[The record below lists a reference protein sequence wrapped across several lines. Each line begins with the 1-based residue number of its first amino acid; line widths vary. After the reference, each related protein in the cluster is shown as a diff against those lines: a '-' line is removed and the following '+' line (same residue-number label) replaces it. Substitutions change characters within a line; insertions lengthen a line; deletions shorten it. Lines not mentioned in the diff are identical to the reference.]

1 MTRHSSLKSKIILP
15 SVLILFFLVI
25 FLTGY
30 SLNEFFRFTNS
41 LEKKNIEVTANQLKK
56 FLKECEHDS
65 MAAAVSVPL
74 FPDVVKVVR
83 ERNTAEIVRVLTPMV
98 ELYEVSYFTVTDET
112 GTVLARTYA
121 PSLFGDSVS
130 FVQNIKDALNGKIS
144 MYYETSPIIDISIH
158 SGAPIYDEDD
168 TLIGVVSAGIR
179 LDENEALDK
188 LKELFK
194 TDFSVFLG
202 DERIATTLRR
212 DNERIESSPP
222 SSDIAKSVL
231 EGRREHFSRSAVLGE
246 SFSTFWLPLFNSQN
260 EAFAILVV
268 GVSNTELVRVTNDL
282 ILSCSLIGLIG
293 LALSIAVLMYVVANI
308 TKPVIRLAHLVSDVT
323 HGNMNISIDRSI
335 IPNDEIGQLMS
346 GVYMLID
353 VFKQSKGYETQLREN
368 VQKAESASGAKSAF
382 LANMSHEIRTPMNS
396 IIGFAELA
404 LDSSEN
410 VELPPE
416 IRDYLDKIQTN
427 AEWLLQII
435 NDILDIS
442 KVEAGKLELEH
453 TPFNLHDIFEHCK
466 AIVSPKAGEKDIQLH
481 FYAEPSIGRRL
492 IGDPT
497 RLRQIL
503 TNLLTNAVKF
513 TNTGIV
519 KLSSTVQSSADTS
532 VTLYFEVKD
541 SGIGMTAEQV
551 TRIFEPFV
559 QADSSMT
566 RKYGGTGLGLPI
578 TKNLVELMG
587 GKLNVESTP
596 GVGSKFCFSLSFDTI
611 DVPEDAPKH
620 ETVAGRIEKPVFE
633 GEVLV
638 CEDNSMNQIVIGEL
652 LARVGLKAT
661 IADNGLEGINMVRSR
676 MERGEKPFDLIFMDI
691 QMPVMDGLEA
701 APQIERL
708 KTGTPIVAMTANIMS
723 GEMEQYRENGMPDF
737 IGKPLTSQELWR
749 CLLRYLTPVDRKDVN
764 KNTLTEADALY
775 IKMLQQHFLNSNR
788 NRYEEIVKAMEA
800 GDLKLA
806 RRLAHSIKGNA
817 AQLGEAGLQEAAAV
831 VERQL
836 KEGENLVTGEQLE
849 SLKVELSVFLDK
861 LSSIVK

>member
-1 MTRHSSLKSKIILP
+1 MTRHSLKSKIILP

-83 ERNTAEIVRVLTPMV
+83 ERNTAEIVKVLTPMV

-112 GTVLARTYA
+112 GIVLARTYA

-130 FVQNIKDALNGKIS
+130 SVQNIKDALNGKMS
-144 MYYETSPIIDISIH
+144 MYYETGPVIDISIH
-158 SGAPIYDEDD
+158 SGAPIYDEDG
-168 TLIGVVSAGIR
+168 TLIGVVSAGVR

-231 EGRREHFSRSAVLGE
+231 EGRREYFSRSAVLGE

-293 LALSIAVLMYVVANI
+293 LALSIAVLMYVVTNI

-353 VFKQSKGYETQLREN
+353 VFRQSKGYETQLREN

-453 TPFNLHDIFEHCK
+453 IPFNLHDIFEHCK
-466 AIVSPKAGEKDIQLH
+466 AIVSPKAGEKDIQLY

-559 QADSSMT
+559 QADSSMA

-578 TKNLVELMG
+578 TKNLIELMG

-620 ETVAGRIEKPVFE
+620 ETVTGRIEKPVFE

-661 IADNGLEGINMVRSR
+661 IADNGLEGLNMVRSR

-701 APQIERL
+701 APQIEKL

-817 AQLGEAGLQEAAAV
+817 AQLGEAGLQEAAAI
-831 VERQL
+831 VERHL
-836 KEGENLVTGEQLE
+836 KDGENLVTGEQLE

>member
-30 SLNEFFRFTNS
+30 SLHEFFRFTNS
-41 LEKKNIEVTANQLKK
+41 LETKNITVTANQLKN

-737 IGKPLTSQELWR
+737 IGKPLTSQELCR